1 MQTKRVLLALS
12 GALLSVALAFTGC
25 QREEAVTVQQAGKYE
40 INFTPAK
47 TNGELKALTNN
58 QNANMVRTLAQFDAL
73 VADGLTPLSK
83 LPAEVVN
90 DFRDGLVFRNGG
102 VAGVR
107 FVSIKKM
114 LTPAEFD
121 EVMAVLGL
129 DTKNGF
135 WGAASSN
142 SARRTNTAEDY
153 KGYSCSLAY
162 TCFKDACCICT
173 SNC

>member
-25 QREEAVTVQQAGKYE
+25 QREEAVTTQQAGKYE
-40 INFTPAK
+40 INFAPAK
-47 TNGELKALTNN
+47 TNSELKALTNDPN
-58 QNANMVRTLAQFDAL
+58 VNMVRTLAQFDAM
-73 VADGLTPLSK
+73 VADRLTPLSK
-83 LPAEVVN
+83 LPAEVVV

-107 FVSIKKM
+107 FVNIKKM

-135 WGAASSN
+135 WSGASAN
-142 SARRTNTAEDY
+142 SGRRTNVAEDY
-153 KGYSCSLAY
+153 KGYICYTRHSCYVNS
-162 TCFKDACCICT
+162 CCVCT